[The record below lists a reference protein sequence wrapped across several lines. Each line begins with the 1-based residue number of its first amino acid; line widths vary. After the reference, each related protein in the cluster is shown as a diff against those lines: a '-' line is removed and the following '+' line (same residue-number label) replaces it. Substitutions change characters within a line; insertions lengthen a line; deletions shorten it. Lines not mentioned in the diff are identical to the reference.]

1 MDETKQAELDTIVK
15 KTIEAHQGTLDTIS
29 TNKVEFYKD
38 AELKINKWLQNVSTA
53 SLALGVAIVPL
64 VYASTQSTL
73 VGTSRFLLILA
84 GVVFVLNGL
93 LIMLVEKR
101 NVETQAL
108 MAVTSGH
115 RIRAK
120 VYEQIEAGE
129 NFLSRD
135 ISLQKYIETIHRK
148 KDDEDPFA
156 ELFKM
161 SGDTNY
167 WTDVHYIAFVLG
179 VSLIIGVGV
188 PSNFL
193 IAYFGVVFIVI
204 IALILE
210 SVRSSMKI
218 KRMMASKKE
227 FENRVDR
234 VSQNKRAKVN
244 DALEEI
250 KRSIV

>member
-1 MDETKQAELDTIVK
+1 
-15 KTIEAHQGTLDTIS
+15 
-29 TNKVEFYKD
+29 
-38 AELKINKWLQNVSTA
+38 
-53 SLALGVAIVPL
+53 
-64 VYASTQSTL
+64 
-73 VGTSRFLLILA
+73 
-84 GVVFVLNGL
+84 
-93 LIMLVEKR
+93 
-101 NVETQAL
+101 
-108 MAVTSGH
+108 
-115 RIRAK
+115 
-120 VYEQIEAGE
+120 
-129 NFLSRD
+129 
-135 ISLQKYIETIHRK
+135 
-148 KDDEDPFA
+148 
-156 ELFKM
+156 M